1 MMRFKNE
8 NGFSLIEAMIAIAI
22 IGMILSPM
30 FILETN
36 VFNAVA
42 RIAEK
47 FHRILLSKQFM
58 FTVHQKQSPEAKEFK
73 LEKKEEKPTSMMRY
87 SFAVVDKKS
96 SLAKLPGMYR
106 QEVITSGENVTSP
119 EGRAVQFIYK
129 LERPQS

>member
-1 MMRFKNE
+1 MHFKNK

-42 RIAEK
+42 RIAER
-47 FHRILLSKQFM
+47 FHRILLSKQFI
-58 FTVHQKQSPEAKEFK
+58 FIAYKEQPPEAKEFK
-73 LEKKEEKPTSMMRY
+73 LEGKKEKPTSLMRY
-87 SFAVVDKKS
+87 SFAAVDKKS
-96 SLAKLPGMYR
+96 SLAKLEGMYR
-106 QEVITSGENVTSP
+106 QEVITSGGDAANP

-129 LERPQS
+129 PERPQS

>member
-1 MMRFKNE
+1 MHFKNK

-47 FHRILLSKQFM
+47 FHRILLSKQFI
-58 FTVHQKQSPEAKEFK
+58 FIASKEQPSEAKEFK
-73 LEKKEEKPTSMMRY
+73 LERKEEKPTSLMRY
-87 SFAVVDKKS
+87 SFAAVDKKS
-96 SLAKLPGMYR
+96 SLAKLQGIYR
-106 QEVITSGENVTSP
+106 QEVITSGGDATSP
-119 EGRAVQFIYK
+119 EGRAIQFVYK
-129 LERPQS
+129 PERPQS